1 MMRITFVVPAL
12 ETSGGARIVAGHARL
27 LAEKGHDVVIVG
39 PSPRKRTVKNRVKAF
54 LRREPAHS
62 TQEQSHYSRAGVPIE
77 IIGPADRLQAESFPD
92 ADVVIATFWKTVEWI
107 WPLPPS
113 KGAKVHFIQG
123 YEVFTGVPTEPV
135 DAVWRLPTHKIAV
148 SQWLVELGRERFGAD
163 DIALVPNSVDHH
175 LFDFKPRGK
184 SDIPTVGYLF
194 SGADFKDAPSS
205 LAAVTA
211 LKRSMPDL
219 KVLSF
224 GAVRPRAD
232 QLLPGTDFRYLPS
245 QDEIADIYSR
255 CDAWLS
261 TSRQEGFNLPP
272 IEAMACGCPA
282 VCTKTGRPLEIIE
295 DGVNGFLVD
304 QGDVEGFRNGL
315 ARILSLPDDAWR
327 KMSEAA
333 ARSIAHP
340 TWAETSALFEDALRR
355 SINASRT

>member
-1 MMRITFVVPAL
+1 MVRITFVVPVL
-12 ETSGGARIVAGHARL
+12 EASGGARIVAGHARL
-27 LAEKGHDVVIVG
+27 LAEKGYDVVIVG
-39 PSPRKRTVKNRVKAF
+39 PTARRPALKDRLKAI
-54 LRREPAHS
+54 LGLGSLPAGPQH
-62 TQEQSHYSRAGVPIE
+62 SHYLRAGVPIE
-77 IIGPADRLQAESFPD
+77 IIGPADRLQADSFPD

-135 DAVWRLPTHKIAV
+135 EAVWRLPTHKIAV

-163 DIALVPNSVDHH
+163 DITLVPNSVDHH

-184 SDIPTVGYLF
+184 GENPTVGYLF

-211 LKRSMPDL
+211 LKRRMPNL
-219 KVLSF
+219 KILSF

-282 VCTKTGRPLEIIE
+282 VCAKTGRPLEIIQ
-295 DGVNGFLVD
+295 DGVNGFLFD
-304 QGDVEGFRNGL
+304 QGDVEGFTNGL
-315 ARILSLPDDAWR
+315 ARILSLPDEAWR
-327 KMSEAA
+327 KMSAAA
-333 ARSIAHP
+333 ARSVAHP
-340 TWAETSALFEDALRR
+340 NWAESNALFEAALK
-355 SINASRT
+355 NALTKT